1 MDQNELKKT
10 AAIKAA
16 EFVEDG
22 MIVGLG
28 TGSTVTFLVEA
39 IAKRVQEEG
48 LHITGVAT
56 SKRTG
61 KQAKSLGIP
70 MKTIDEVPHVD
81 LTIDG
86 ADEVDKNFQGIKGG
100 GAAHA
105 FEKVVATSSTKNI
118 WIVDETKLVDTLGKF
133 PLPLEVIPYGSTKV
147 FDRLQNEGLNPKF
160 RLNDDGER
168 VKTHSD
174 NYVIDLYMGHID
186 HPHLLANW
194 LISQVG
200 LLEHG
205 LFLDIVN
212 TVVVGTQ
219 DGPKILEAKRA

>member
-1 MDQNELKKT
+1 MDQNELKRI
-10 AAIKAA
+10 AAVRAA
-16 EFVEDG
+16 DFVEDG

-28 TGSTVTFLVEA
+28 TGSTVTYLVEA
-39 IAKRVQEEG
+39 IAKRVNAEG

-70 MKTIDEVPHVD
+70 MKGIDDVHHVD

-105 FEKVVATSSTKNI
+105 FEKIVATSSTKNI
-118 WIVDETKLVDTLGKF
+118 WIVDESKMVDTLGKF

-147 FDRLQNEGLNPKF
+147 FDRLNNEGLNPVF
-160 RLNDDGER
+160 RLDENGDR

-174 NYVIDLYMGHID
+174 NYVIDLHVGKID

-219 DGPKILEAKRA
+219 DGVKVLEAKRA

>member
-1 MDQNELKKT
+1 MDQNELKRI
-10 AAIKAA
+10 AAVRAA
-16 EFVEDG
+16 DFVEDG

-28 TGSTVTFLVEA
+28 TGSTVTYLVEA
-39 IAKRVQEEG
+39 IAKRVQAEG

-61 KQAKSLGIP
+61 KQAKALGIP
-70 MKTIDEVPHVD
+70 MKGIDEVPHVD

-105 FEKVVATSSTKNI
+105 FEKIVATSSTKNI
-118 WIVDETKLVDTLGKF
+118 WIVDESKMVDTLGQF

-147 FDRLQNEGLNPKF
+147 FDRLNNEGLKPVF
-160 RLNDDGER
+160 RLDDNGDR

-174 NYVIDLYMGHID
+174 NYVIDLHVGKID

-219 DGPKILEAKRA
+219 EGVKVLEAKRA